1 MEELLPLAHHSQV
14 AIVHIGNFK
23 HQALLLYSS
32 EFLDVHLNAA
42 ITGHYPHR
50 CIGYAHFDAHSS
62 GEGKTHC
69 TEAARGNMAIEAGP
83 YVVACRPH
91 LVLSHIGDNNGL
103 AMCFCTN
110 SVQDAGGIGMLVVAS
125 DAGAALVI
133 HGLPTTYFAEPC
145 LVIAW
150 LDCLHKGRQGSFGIS
165 HNRHGSYFDLVHLR
179 GINVDVDKARTWGKF
194 NHFAGDAIVEAQPHT
209 DNQIRIADS
218 AIDMGRPV
226 HTWHTDGEWMCFGKG
241 AETQKSGDHWNVC
254 FLSKGTQLGRSVR

>member
-14 AIVHIGNFK
+14 AIVHNGNFK
-23 HQALLLYSS
+23 HQALLMYSS

-50 CIGYAHFDAHSS
+50 CIGYAHFDTHSS

-110 SVQDAGGIGMLVVAS
+110 SVQDASGIRMLLIAF
-125 DAGAALVI
+125 DARTALAI

-150 LDCLHKGRQGSFGIS
+150 LDCLDKGRQGMASTFLVRLRVGEILMDAKGVSRLYGGRVRGRDVAVLVAAALFAMLIIASIS
-165 HNRHGSYFDLVHLR
+165 QPFRLFWHLVWEQLR
-179 GINVDVDKARTWGKF
+179 G
-194 NHFAGDAIVEAQPHT
+194 
-209 DNQIRIADS
+209 
-218 AIDMGRPV
+218 
-226 HTWHTDGEWMCFGKG
+226 
-241 AETQKSGDHWNVC
+241 
-254 FLSKGTQLGRSVR
+254 LL